1 MFVVPNYY
9 DPGPPKITG
18 LRTLFINVQQ
28 RTRKIERDMKKVVI
42 VSRFSSIK
50 SIDHTIRAFKEVTAA
65 VPEATLEIWGKGDK
79 KQEYVDLIKKLGLE
93 GSVKVKGY
101 TQDPG
106 KVYRSGAMSVVTSK
120 AEGFSLSVMESMVNE
135 TPVVSY
141 DIRYGPSDMI
151 EDGENG
157 FLIRKGDKEALAG
170 KMIHMLEHSEETR
183 TMGIAAGRTMRTKF
197 GLDSYRNKW
206 FTLVEQLFENDEG
219 RGVEE

>member
-1 MFVVPNYY
+1 
-9 DPGPPKITG
+9 
-18 LRTLFINVQQ
+18 
-28 RTRKIERDMKKVVI
+28 
-42 VSRFSSIK
+42 
-50 SIDHTIRAFKEVTAA
+50 
-65 VPEATLEIWGKGDK
+65 
-79 KQEYVDLIKKLGLE
+79 
-93 GSVKVKGY
+93 
-101 TQDPG
+101 
-106 KVYRSGAMSVVTSK
+106 
-120 AEGFSLSVMESMVNE
+120 
-135 TPVVSY
+135 
-141 DIRYGPSDMI
+141 MI